1 VAWQPL
7 SGRDKGKAWSVFHQ
21 ASFASVTA
29 DVPDHVAAV
38 ALDEGPRFLT
48 TLVAVENNTIT
59 MERPIEIVYDDV
71 TDAVTLA
78 QFRPLRRGVDQS
90 MGALHRAHAAP
101 VTTGARG

>member
-1 VAWQPL
+1 VVWQPL

-29 DVPDHVAAV
+29 DVPDNVAAV
-38 ALDEGPRFLT
+38 ALDEGPRLLT

-59 MERPIEIVYDDV
+59 MERPREMVNDDV

-78 QFRPLRRGVDQS
+78 QFRPLRRGVDPS
-90 MGALHRAHAAP
+90 MGVLHRAHAAP